1 MTTRVGFAGLGNIGK
16 PMARNLMG
24 EGFDLWVYD
33 VVAEPLEEF
42 ASAGVRVARDPR
54 QLARACEIIGVC
66 VRDDPQVEALLLG
79 PEGLLASAEAGTV
92 VAVHS
97 TVRPATVRDLAAVAR
112 ERGVHVIDAPI
123 TGGAPGAAAR
133 TLTYMVGGEAG
144 LLERCRPVFETSAR
158 TIVHTGPLGTGL
170 WMKLCNNLMTYQS
183 FQAAFEASLLAKTAG
198 LSFEVF
204 EEVTTSNGNLTDQMR
219 AFLGLRRALEA
230 RADDVGLRQL
240 VAGFAALAEK
250 DLSIALEAASE
261 LLPSLGGKV
270 VVAPAAA
277 AFPVA
282 PARLEEALALHLV
295 QQRVKSTLAELEV
308 PLAALLQVLDHL
320 VAVHGFPLQ

>member
-1 MTTRVGFAGLGNIGK
+1 MVEEDSRMRTRVGFAGLGNIGM
-16 PMARNLMG
+16 PMARNLID
-24 EGFDLWVYD
+24 ERFDLCVYD
-33 VVAEPLEEF
+33 VAAEPLEEF
-42 ASAGVRVARDPR
+42 SSVGARVARDPR
-54 QLARACEIIGVC
+54 ELARAGEIIGVC
-66 VRDDPQVEALLLG
+66 VRDDAQVEALLLG
-79 PEGLLASAEAGTV
+79 PEGLLASADAGTA

-97 TVRPATVRDLAAVAR
+97 TVRPATIRDLAAVGG

-123 TGGAPGAAAR
+123 TGGAPAAAAR
-133 TLTYMVGGEAG
+133 TLTYMVGGEAD

-219 AFLGLRRALEA
+219 AFLGLRDALEA
-230 RADDVGLRQL
+230 RADDAGLRQL

-250 DLSIALEAASE
+250 DLSIALESASE
-261 LLPSLGGKV
+261 LGLVLSGTVQCRENMARVYGADGDSSAGTRGGG
-270 VVAPAAA
+270 A
-277 AFPVA
+277 
-282 PARLEEALALHLV
+282 
-295 QQRVKSTLAELEV
+295 
-308 PLAALLQVLDHL
+308 
-320 VAVHGFPLQ
+320 

>member
-1 MTTRVGFAGLGNIGK
+1 MRTRVGFAGLGNIGK
-16 PMARNLMG
+16 PMALNLIG
-24 EGFDLWVYD
+24 ERFDLCVYD
-33 VVAEPLEEF
+33 VAAEPLGEL
-42 ASAGVRVARDPR
+42 ASAGARVAGDSRE
-54 QLARACEIIGVC
+54 LARAAEIIGVC
-66 VRDDPQVEALLLG
+66 VRDDAQVEALLLG
-79 PEGLLASAEAGTV
+79 PEGVLAAAEAGSV

-97 TVRPATVRDLAAVAR
+97 TIRPATVHNLAAVGR

-133 TLTYMVGGEAG
+133 TLTYMVGGEAE
-144 LLERCRPVFETSAR
+144 LLERCRPVFETSAG

-230 RADDVGLRQL
+230 RADDAGLRQL
-240 VAGFAALAEK
+240 VAGFADLAHK
-250 DLSIALEAASE
+250 DLSIALESAGE
-261 LLPSLGGKV
+261 LG
-270 VVAPAAA
+270 
-277 AFPVA
+277 
-282 PARLEEALALHLV
+282 LALSGTD
-295 QQRVKSTLAELEV
+295 QCRENMARVYGAE
-308 PLAALLQVLDHL
+308 ASS
-320 VAVHGFPLQ
+320 